1 MRRIF
6 LLYFSAR
13 SWASHKSHVGSFGF
27 YEGTAQ
33 RDWCAEHTA
42 RVMLLVQYAP
52 RTYSFFIAMQG
63 RPDYVGILHI
73 VPLKANTPK
82 GPLPRTYGGG

>member
-1 MRRIF
+1 
-6 LLYFSAR
+6 
-13 SWASHKSHVGSFGF
+13 
-27 YEGTAQ
+27 
-33 RDWCAEHTA
+33 
-42 RVMLLVQYAP
+42 MLLVQYAP